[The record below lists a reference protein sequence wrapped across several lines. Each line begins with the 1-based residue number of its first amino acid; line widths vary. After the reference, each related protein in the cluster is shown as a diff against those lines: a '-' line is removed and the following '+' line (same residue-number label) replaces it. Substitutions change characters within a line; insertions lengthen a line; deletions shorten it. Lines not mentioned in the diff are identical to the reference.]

1 MGGVWKREDLQ
12 ARAAIVRPLY
22 GPAAEAEARPEVE
35 APRPE
40 VSPPQESSAG
50 EAARVRQLRLLNNL
64 ATNLVAERGR
74 LLSDLRPEI
83 VQLALAIAH
92 EVIGYE
98 AAVDRRVI
106 EHALR
111 GALERLNS
119 AARVVAHLHPA
130 DLAELQSLSPEALG
144 CVDDQV
150 LELVADLHIERG
162 GCRLESDRGAVEAT
176 LEVQLRLLREALDW
190 DPGTVTAAG
199 EGEGGA

>member
-22 GPAAEAEARPEVE
+22 GPCAEVE
-35 APRPE
+35 ERSEVVAPQPA
-40 VSPPQESSAG
+40 PLAPQESSAG
-50 EAARVRQLRLLNNL
+50 EAARARQLRLLNNL
-64 ATNLVAERGR
+64 ATSLVAERGR

-98 AAVDRRVI
+98 AAVDRRVV
-106 EHALR
+106 EHALQ

-119 AARVVAHLHPA
+119 AARVVAHVHPA
-130 DLAELQSLSPEALG
+130 DLAELKSLPPETLG

-150 LELVADLHIERG
+150 LELVADENIERG

-176 LEVQLRLLREALDW
+176 LDMQLRLLGEALDW
-190 DPGTVTAAG
+190 DPGTVDAAG